1 MQREKI
7 QLVSDSASNLHSE
20 TYNNRHLKY
29 SEVTTH
35 ESANI
40 FGHRSDRGHWRG
52 HRCADARPP
61 APCRGPGPLTGLAG
75 ETAPRAGRP
84 RQGRGFS
91 LPGVS
96 PRG

>member
-52 HRCADARPP
+52 DRSADGRPQ
-61 APCRGPGPLTGLAG
+61 APRPRPGPHTGAAG
-75 ETAPRAGRP
+75 GTATRAWP
-84 RQGRGFS
+84 RQSARRVAGTGRWW
-91 LPGVS
+91 
-96 PRG
+96 R